1 MSTLKKAIIKI
12 YKKTAKVSK
21 KWNVHS
27 IPLNIPS
34 KAPQTTKKIIP
45 SELTYLE

>member
-1 MSTLKKAIIKI
+1 MSTLKKPSSKYIKI
-12 YKKTAKVSK
+12 TAKVSK

-34 KAPQTTKKIIP
+34 KAPQTTKKTIP